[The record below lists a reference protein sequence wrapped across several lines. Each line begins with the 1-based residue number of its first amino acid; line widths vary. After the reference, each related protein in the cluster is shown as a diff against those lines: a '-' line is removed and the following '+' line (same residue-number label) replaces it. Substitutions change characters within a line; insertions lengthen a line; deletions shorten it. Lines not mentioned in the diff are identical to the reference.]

1 MHKKHLL
8 FNGERSNSFHLRL
21 GASQGCPGLPLLIS
35 VVQEVLI
42 SLVRQE
48 KERKNIQF
56 EKEEVKT
63 VYMIVYIENLRI
75 TEKVLE
81 LIS

>member
-1 MHKKHLL
+1 M
-8 FNGERSNSFHLRL
+8 

-35 VVQEVLI
+35 VVPEVLI

-48 KERKNIQF
+48 KEIKNIQF

-75 TEKVLE
+75 TEKGVRANKLVN
-81 LIS
+81 